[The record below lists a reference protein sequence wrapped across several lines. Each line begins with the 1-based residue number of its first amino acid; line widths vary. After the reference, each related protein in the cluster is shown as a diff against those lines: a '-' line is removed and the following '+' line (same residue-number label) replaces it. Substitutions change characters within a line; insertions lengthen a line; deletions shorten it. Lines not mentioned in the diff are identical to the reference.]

1 MSWDIRGS
9 LATLTS
15 CCFDDRL
22 RITGGKQKRKEKLVR
37 KNEIRTKTWI
47 YRTLVQFEVLL
58 NFRVSELLSW
68 ITYRRN
74 FKKIT
79 RKSIYFANKYLEF
92 TGILNV
98 YESPI
103 HLIETFSSVRR
114 TDRLRFLA
122 IPASVPFLL
131 FVNDLLVLSVSF
143 YLCLV
148 LLPEK
153 GKTSN
158 GFSSPWRAARLVLKG
173 KKIFFGARI
182 VDRAVR
188 LKSE

>member
-9 LATLTS
+9 LTTLSS

-22 RITGGKQKRKEKLVR
+22 RITDGKQKHKEKLVR
-37 KNEIRTKTWI
+37 KNEIQTKTWFH
-47 YRTLVQFEVLL
+47 RTLVQFEVLL
-58 NFRVSELLSW
+58 NFRLSELLSW

-74 FKKIT
+74 VKKIR
-79 RKSIYFANKYLEF
+79 RKSIYFTNKYLEF
-92 TGILNV
+92 TGISNV
-98 YESPI
+98 YKSPI

-131 FVNDLLVLSVSF
+131 FVNDLFVLSVSF

-153 GKTSN
+153 GKTN
-158 GFSSPWRAARLVLKG
+158 V
-173 KKIFFGARI
+173 
-182 VDRAVR
+182 
-188 LKSE
+188 

>member
-9 LATLTS
+9 LATLAS

-22 RITGGKQKRKEKLVR
+22 RKQKRKEKLVR
-37 KNEIRTKTWI
+37 KNEIQSKTWF

-58 NFRVSELLSW
+58 NFRVFELLSW

-79 RKSIYFANKYLEF
+79 RKSIYFTNKYLEF

-98 YESPI
+98 YKSPI

-114 TDRLRFLA
+114 TD

-153 GKTSN
+153 EKTSN